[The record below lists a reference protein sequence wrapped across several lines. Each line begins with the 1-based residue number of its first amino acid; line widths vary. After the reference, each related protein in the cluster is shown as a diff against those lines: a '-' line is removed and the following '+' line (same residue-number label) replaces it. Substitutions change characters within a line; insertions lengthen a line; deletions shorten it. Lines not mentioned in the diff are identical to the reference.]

1 MSTNTRTLAGLYVVS
16 SEEKLTFPLKHTE
29 VKAKIAGNLSRVEV
43 TQKFENPFTEPL
55 EATYVFPLPDEAA
68 VDEMEIK
75 IGDRLI
81 KGNIKKR
88 EEAKQI
94 YQKAK
99 REGRTAGLLEQQRDN
114 IFTQSLANIKPGEQI
129 DVIIRYTDSLKFEG
143 GDYEFVFPMVVG
155 PRYIPGTSID
165 GSGDTDQ
172 VPDASKITPPIVPP
186 GTRSG
191 HDIGVT
197 VEIDGGMPISQVRST
212 SHQIHKSEQGEIVT
226 VKLAN
231 EDTIPNKDLILRYQV
246 AGNNTK
252 ATVLTQADK
261 RGGHFALYLIPALQY
276 RQDEIV
282 PKDVVFL
289 MDTSGS
295 QRGEPIRKCQE
306 LMRRFIHGLNPN
318 DTFTIIDFANTAT
331 KLSETPLSNTPK
343 NIAIAINYIN
353 QLNAGGGTEL
363 LNGIREVLN
372 FPSPCAGR
380 LRSIVMLTDGYIGNE
395 KEVLAEVQDKLKP
408 GNRLYSFG
416 VGSSVNRYLINRL
429 AEIGRGIARVVR
441 QDEPTEEVAE
451 KFFQQINNP
460 VLTQIEINWNGK
472 GEPPEM
478 ALHKRGSKRSDLSF
492 LQRFISR
499 FSNTWNG
506 KGEAPEIYPV
516 AIPDLFSE
524 QPLVLF
530 GRKQDAVAG
539 ELQVNGIAVGGEIY
553 QETFPIN
560 FAESGNVAVAQLW
573 GRQKI
578 KHLTNQM
585 FDYEKKS
592 MVDQV
597 TQTALSY
604 QLLSEYTAFVAVS
617 EEVRVEPGGKSI
629 SVEIPVEMPEGV
641 SYEGIFG
648 AAVAQPMAAGFSG
661 RGVQKSYNKM
671 LIPMVRYRRAFPET
685 DSMKLKLDKDIAESI
700 YAAKDARITKAI
712 KVILVKALTEG
723 VSDIHVEPQ
732 KEFIRIRMG
741 KDGVLK
747 NYYRLPKKLT
757 LAITTH
763 FKIFAHLDI
772 AERQQAQSGSMSRVI
787 QGCTI
792 YFQVNT
798 LPSPYGEKI
807 VLRIEDIETLD
818 EEPLDLE
825 ASSVDSSAFD
835 LEECF
840 APEQESASLTDT
852 PLQIIQVEGLDAAG
866 KENLQQHL
874 QNANI
879 PSNINCEIVLEFV
892 VKGKRVLRVILDDE
906 ASTFSKLEDKK
917 LIAEIR
923 RSLLKWRVPSGAA
936 DQIHITIKVNS

>member
-1 MSTNTRTLAGLYVVS
+1 MPTNTPTLAGLYVFS

-99 REGRTAGLLEQQRDN
+99 QEGRTAGLLEQERDN

-155 PRYIPGTSID
+155 PRYIPGTPID

-186 GTRSG
+186 ATRSG

-197 VEIDGGMPISQVRST
+197 VEIDGGMPIFQVHST
-212 SHQIHKSEQGEIVT
+212 SHQIQKSEQGEIVT

-252 ATVLTQADK
+252 TTVLTQADE

-343 NIAIAINYIN
+343 NIATAINYIN
-353 QLNAGGGTEL
+353 QLDANGGTQM

-372 FPSPCAGR
+372 FPSPSAGR

-395 KEVLAEVQDKLKP
+395 KAVLAEVQDKLQA

-429 AEIGRGIARVVR
+429 AEIGRGIAKVVR
-441 QDEPTEEVAE
+441 HDEPTQEVAE

-460 VLTQIEINWNGK
+460 VLTQIDIN
-472 GEPPEM
+472 
-478 ALHKRGSKRSDLSF
+478 
-492 LQRFISR
+492 
-499 FSNTWNG
+499 WNG

-516 AIPDLFSE
+516 ATPDLFAE

-530 GRKQDAVAG
+530 GRKQDVVAG
-539 ELQVNGIAVGGEIY
+539 ELQVNGIAAGGEIY
-553 QETFPIN
+553 QQTFPIN

-592 MVDQV
+592 MVDKV

-617 EEVRVEPGGKSI
+617 EEVRVEPSGKSI
-629 SVEIPVEMPEGV
+629 SVEVPVEMAEGV

-648 AAVAQPMAAGFSG
+648 GAVAQNTSEFLAPSSAQLKSMRVESSASMMRLAAPQPKN
-661 RGVQKSYNKM
+661 RMEAKKT
-671 LIPMVRYRRAFPET
+671 RAF
-685 DSMKLKLDKDIAESI
+685 
-700 YAAKDARITKAI
+700 
-712 KVILVKALTEG
+712 
-723 VSDIHVEPQ
+723 SD
-732 KEFIRIRMG
+732 
-741 KDGVLK
+741 
-747 NYYRLPKKLT
+747 
-757 LAITTH
+757 
-763 FKIFAHLDI
+763 
-772 AERQQAQSGSMSRVI
+772 GSMMRLAAP
-787 QGCTI
+787 QPK
-792 YFQVNT
+792 N
-798 LPSPYGEKI
+798 
-807 VLRIEDIETLD
+807 RM
-818 EEPLDLE
+818 E
-825 ASSVDSSAFD
+825 AKKTSKVKRLKHKSS
-835 LEECF
+835 F
-840 APEQESASLTDT
+840 ANLTDT
-852 PLQIIQVEGLDAAG
+852 RLQIIQVKGLDAAG
-866 KENLQQHL
+866 QENLQQHL
-874 QNANI
+874 QNVNI
-879 PSNINCEIVLEFV
+879 PPNINGEIVLELE
-892 VKGKRVLRVILDDE
+892 VKDSRVLRVIVDDE
-906 ASTFSKLEDKK
+906 VSTMKDKK
-917 LIAEIR
+917 VVEEIK

-936 DQIHITIKVNS
+936 EKIAITIKVNS

>member
-1 MSTNTRTLAGLYVVS
+1 MSTNTPTLAGLYVVS

-94 YQKAK
+94 YQQAK
-99 REGRTAGLLEQQRDN
+99 QEGRTAGLLEQQRDN

-155 PRYIPGTSID
+155 PRYIPGTPLD
-165 GSGDTDQ
+165 GSGDTDE

-186 GTRSG
+186 ATRSG

-197 VEIDGGMPISQVRST
+197 VEIDSGMPIFQVHST
-212 SHQIHKSEQGEIVT
+212 SHQIQKSERGEIAT
-226 VKLAN
+226 VKLGN

-246 AGNNTK
+246 GSNNTK
-252 ATVLTQADK
+252 ATVLTQADE
-261 RGGHFALYLIPALQY
+261 RGGHFALYLIPALRY
-276 RQDEIV
+276 RTDEIV

-295 QRGEPIRKCQE
+295 QRGEPLLKCQE

-318 DTFTIIDFANTAT
+318 DTFTIIDFSNTAQ
-331 KLSETPLSNTPK
+331 KLSETPLSNTPR
-343 NIAIAINYIN
+343 NIAMAINYVN
-353 QLNAGGGTEL
+353 KLNAAGGTEL

-372 FPSPCAGR
+372 FPSPSAGR

-395 KEVLAEVQDKLKP
+395 KAVLAEVQDKLQQ

-460 VLTQIEINWNGK
+460 VLTQIDINWNGK
-472 GEPPEM
+472 G
-478 ALHKRGSKRSDLSF
+478 DV
-492 LQRFISR
+492 
-499 FSNTWNG
+499 
-506 KGEAPEIYPV
+506 PEIYPV
-516 AIPDLFSE
+516 GIPDLFAE

-530 GRKQDAVAG
+530 GRKQDVVAG
-539 ELQVNGIAVGGEIY
+539 ELQVNGIAAGGEIY
-553 QETFPIN
+553 QQTFPIN

-592 MVDQV
+592 MVSKV
-597 TQTALSY
+597 TETALSY

-629 SVEIPVEMPEGV
+629 SMEVPVEMAEGV
-641 SYEGIFG
+641 SYEGIFS
-648 AAVAQPMAAGFSG
+648 AAVAEPQTSHLLASPQMMPQSAPRVMSMKAPRNPQSMNARRSRPSPENQRRIMKSQSDALDLGADSTDWMSQEKERAISIDPKPLG
-661 RGVQKSYNKM
+661 R
-671 LIPMVRYRRAFPET
+671 RRAMSKKQ
-685 DSMKLKLDKDIAESI
+685 DSA
-700 YAAKDARITKAI
+700 
-712 KVILVKALTEG
+712 
-723 VSDIHVEPQ
+723 
-732 KEFIRIRMG
+732 
-741 KDGVLK
+741 
-747 NYYRLPKKLT
+747 KLT
-757 LAITTH
+757 H
-763 FKIFAHLDI
+763 
-772 AERQQAQSGSMSRVI
+772 
-787 QGCTI
+787 
-792 YFQVNT
+792 NT
-798 LPSPYGEKI
+798 
-807 VLRIEDIETLD
+807 
-818 EEPLDLE
+818 
-825 ASSVDSSAFD
+825 
-835 LEECF
+835 
-840 APEQESASLTDT
+840 
-852 PLQIIQVEGLDAAG
+852 LQIIQVTGLDAAAQ
-866 KENLQQHL
+866 ENLQQHL
-874 QNANI
+874 QNLNIPANI
-879 PSNINCEIVLEFV
+879 NGEIVLELQ
-892 VKGKRVLRVILDDE
+892 VKGKRALRVILDDE
-906 ASTFSKLEDKK
+906 TSTLKDKK
-917 LIAEIR
+917 VVAEIK

-936 DQIHITIKVNS
+936 EKILITIKVNS

>member
-1 MSTNTRTLAGLYVVS
+1 MPTNISTLAGLYVVS
-16 SEEKLTFPLKHTE
+16 SEEKLTFPLKDTE

-88 EEAKQI
+88 AEAKQI

-99 REGRTAGLLEQQRDN
+99 QEGRTAGLLEQQRDN
-114 IFTQSLANIKPGEQI
+114 IFTQSLANIKPGEEI

-155 PRYIPGTSID
+155 PRYIPGTPLD

-172 VPDASKITPPIVPP
+172 VPDASQITPPIVPP
-186 GTRSG
+186 ATRSG

-197 VEIDGGMPISQVRST
+197 VEINGGMPIFQVHSI
-212 SHQIHKSEQGEIVT
+212 SHQIQKSEQGEIVT

-231 EDTIPNKDLILRYQV
+231 EDTIPNKDLILRYQI
-246 AGNNTK
+246 ASNNTK
-252 ATVLTQADK
+252 VTVLTQADK
-261 RGGHFALYLIPALQY
+261 RGGHFALYLIPALRY
-276 RQDEIV
+276 RSDEIV

-295 QRGEPIRKCQE
+295 QMGEPLLKCQE

-318 DTFTIIDFANTAT
+318 DTFTIIDFSNTAQ

-343 NIAIAINYIN
+343 NIATAINYIN
-353 QLNAGGGTEL
+353 KLNANGGTEM
-363 LNGIREVLN
+363 LNGIQEVLN
-372 FPSPCAGR
+372 FPSPSAGR

-395 KEVLAEVQDKLKP
+395 KAVLAEVQDKLQP

-441 QDEPTEEVAE
+441 QDEPSQEVAE

-460 VLTQIEINWNGK
+460 VLTQIEINWNGR
-472 GEPPEM
+472 GE
-478 ALHKRGSKRSDLSF
+478 
-492 LQRFISR
+492 
-499 FSNTWNG
+499 T
-506 KGEAPEIYPV
+506 PEIYPV
-516 AIPDLFSE
+516 AIPDLFAE

-539 ELQVNGIAVGGEIY
+539 ELQVNGIAAGGEIY
-553 QETFPIN
+553 QQTFPIN

-585 FDYEKKS
+585 FDYDKKS
-592 MVDQV
+592 MVKKV
-597 TQTALSY
+597 TETALSY

-629 SVEIPVEMPEGV
+629 SMEVPVEMPEGV

-648 AAVAQPMAAGFSG
+648 AAPEIPMAENFATRSMMAAHSQALNARGAAPQATSFMEQERERGITIPEIAYAYAADEKELELESGFFESADLEETEDNALYQSV
-661 RGVQKSYNKM
+661 RVTESKVSRKKFDLGVKKVKGDPDSETKT
-671 LIPMVRYRRAFPET
+671 T
-685 DSMKLKLDKDIAESI
+685 DSMNLDD
-700 YAAKDARITKAI
+700 
-712 KVILVKALTEG
+712 
-723 VSDIHVEPQ
+723 
-732 KEFIRIRMG
+732 
-741 KDGVLK
+741 
-747 NYYRLPKKLT
+747 
-757 LAITTH
+757 
-763 FKIFAHLDI
+763 
-772 AERQQAQSGSMSRVI
+772 
-787 QGCTI
+787 
-792 YFQVNT
+792 
-798 LPSPYGEKI
+798 
-807 VLRIEDIETLD
+807 
-818 EEPLDLE
+818 LDL
-825 ASSVDSSAFD
+825 D
-835 LEECF
+835 LDQT
-840 APEQESASLTDT
+840 P
-852 PLQIIQVEGLDAAG
+852 PLQIIQVMGLDAAG
-866 KENLQQHL
+866 QENLQQHL
-874 QNANI
+874 QNVNL
-879 PSNINCEIVLEFV
+879 PTNINGEIVLELE
-892 VKGKRVLRVILDDE
+892 VKGDRVLRVILDDE
-906 ASTFSKLEDKK
+906 VSTLKDKK
-917 LIAEIR
+917 VVEEIK

-936 DQIHITIKVNS
+936 DKIQITIKVSS

>member
-1 MSTNTRTLAGLYVVS
+1 MSTNTPTLAGLYVVS

-155 PRYIPGTSID
+155 PRYIPGTPLD

-172 VPDASKITPPIVPP
+172 VPDASQITPPIVPP
-186 GTRSG
+186 ATRSG

-197 VEIDGGMPISQVRST
+197 VEIDAGMPIFQVHSI
-212 SHQIHKSEQGEIVT
+212 SHQIQKSERGEIVT
-226 VKLAN
+226 VKLGN

-246 AGNNTK
+246 ASNNTK
-252 ATVLTQADK
+252 ATVLTQADE
-261 RGGHFALYLIPALQY
+261 RGGHFALYLIPALRY
-276 RQDEIV
+276 RSDEIV

-295 QRGEPIRKCQE
+295 QRGDPLLKCQE
-306 LMRRFIHGLNPN
+306 LMRRFIHRLNPN
-318 DTFTIIDFANTAT
+318 DTFTIIDFSNTAQ
-331 KLSETPLSNTPK
+331 KLSETPLSNTPR
-343 NIAIAINYIN
+343 NIATAINYIN
-353 QLNAGGGTEL
+353 RLNARGGTEM

-372 FPSPCAGR
+372 FPSPSAGR

-395 KEVLAEVQDKLKP
+395 KAVLAEVQDKLQP

-460 VLTQIEINWNGK
+460 VLTQIEINWHGK
-472 GEPPEM
+472 G
-478 ALHKRGSKRSDLSF
+478 D
-492 LQRFISR
+492 
-499 FSNTWNG
+499 
-506 KGEAPEIYPV
+506 APEVYPV
-516 AIPDLFSE
+516 AIPDLFAE

-530 GRKQDAVAG
+530 GRKQDVVAG
-539 ELQVNGIAVGGEIY
+539 ELQVNGIAAGGEIY
-553 QETFPIN
+553 QQTFPIN
-560 FAESGNVAVAQLW
+560 FAEGGNVAVAQLW

-592 MVDQV
+592 MVSKV
-597 TQTALSY
+597 TETALSY

-629 SVEIPVEMPEGV
+629 SMEVPLEMAEGV

-648 AAVAQPMAAGFSG
+648 AAVAEYQAKNLEGARMTSRPVGRRRRRSALDENAMMSMAKLELSDAS
-661 RGVQKSYNKM
+661 RSEATDWMEQEKERAISIDPKP
-671 LIPMVRYRRAFPET
+671 LRRRRRANNKKQ
-685 DSMKLKLDKDIAESI
+685 DSLN
-700 YAAKDARITKAI
+700 
-712 KVILVKALTEG
+712 LT
-723 VSDIHVEPQ
+723 H
-732 KEFIRIRMG
+732 
-741 KDGVLK
+741 
-747 NYYRLPKKLT
+747 
-757 LAITTH
+757 
-763 FKIFAHLDI
+763 
-772 AERQQAQSGSMSRVI
+772 
-787 QGCTI
+787 
-792 YFQVNT
+792 NT
-798 LPSPYGEKI
+798 
-807 VLRIEDIETLD
+807 
-818 EEPLDLE
+818 
-825 ASSVDSSAFD
+825 
-835 LEECF
+835 
-840 APEQESASLTDT
+840 
-852 PLQIIQVEGLDAAG
+852 LQIIQVTGLDGAAQ
-866 KENLQQHL
+866 ENLQQYL
-874 QNANI
+874 QNVNI
-879 PSNINCEIVLEFV
+879 PPNIHGEIVLELQ
-892 VKGKRVLRVILDDE
+892 VKGKRVLKVILDDE
-906 ASTFSKLEDKK
+906 TSTLKDKK
-917 LIAEIR
+917 VVAEIK

-936 DQIHITIKVNS
+936 DKISITIKVNS

>member
-1 MSTNTRTLAGLYVVS
+1 MPTNTPTLAGLYVFS

-99 REGRTAGLLEQQRDN
+99 QEGRTAGLLEQERDN

-155 PRYIPGTSID
+155 PRYIPGTPID

-186 GTRSG
+186 ATRSG

-197 VEIDGGMPISQVRST
+197 VEIDGGMPIFQVHST
-212 SHQIHKSEQGEIVT
+212 SHQIQKSEQGEIVT

-252 ATVLTQADK
+252 TTVLTQADE

-343 NIAIAINYIN
+343 NIATAINYIN
-353 QLNAGGGTEL
+353 QLDANGGTQM

-372 FPSPCAGR
+372 FPSPSAGR

-395 KEVLAEVQDKLKP
+395 KAVLAEVQDKLQP

-441 QDEPTEEVAE
+441 QDEPTQEVAE

-472 GEPPEM
+472 GE
-478 ALHKRGSKRSDLSF
+478 S
-492 LQRFISR
+492 
-499 FSNTWNG
+499 
-506 KGEAPEIYPV
+506 PEIYPV
-516 AIPDLFSE
+516 AIPDLFAQ

-530 GRKQDAVAG
+530 GRKQDIVAG
-539 ELQVNGIAVGGEIY
+539 ELQVNGIAGGGEIY
-553 QETFPIN
+553 QQTFPIN
-560 FAESGNVAVAQLW
+560 FAKGGNVAVAQLW

-585 FDYEKKS
+585 FDYDKKS
-592 MVDQV
+592 MVDKV
-597 TQTALSY
+597 TETALSY

-617 EEVRVEPGGKSI
+617 EEVRVKPGSKSI
-629 SVEIPVEMPEGV
+629 SMEVPVEMAEGV

-648 AAVAQPMAAGFSG
+648 AAVAQNTSEFLAPSSAQLKSMRVESSASMMRLAAPEATNRMYSEKTRAFSG
-661 RGVQKSYNKM
+661 GSM
-671 LIPMVRYRRAFPET
+671 MRRAAPQPTNRMEAKKT
-685 DSMKLKLDKDIAESI
+685 SKVKRLKHKS
-700 YAAKDARITKAI
+700 
-712 KVILVKALTEG
+712 
-723 VSDIHVEPQ
+723 S
-732 KEFIRIRMG
+732 F
-741 KDGVLK
+741 
-747 NYYRLPKKLT
+747 
-757 LAITTH
+757 
-763 FKIFAHLDI
+763 
-772 AERQQAQSGSMSRVI
+772 
-787 QGCTI
+787 
-792 YFQVNT
+792 VN
-798 LPSPYGEKI
+798 
-807 VLRIEDIETLD
+807 
-818 EEPLDLE
+818 
-825 ASSVDSSAFD
+825 
-835 LEECF
+835 
-840 APEQESASLTDT
+840 LTDT
-852 PLQIIQVEGLDAAG
+852 LLQIIQVKGLDVAG
-866 KENLQQHL
+866 QENLQQHL
-874 QNANI
+874 QNVNI
-879 PSNINCEIVLEFV
+879 PPNINGEIVLELE
-892 VKGKRVLRVILDDE
+892 VKDSRVLRVIVDDE
-906 ASTFSKLEDKK
+906 VSTLKDKK
-917 LIAEIR
+917 VVEEIK
-923 RSLLKWRVPSGAA
+923 RSLLKWLVPSGAA
-936 DQIHITIKVNS
+936 EKILITIKASS